1 MPSAAAI
8 GDDARMLTMLVA
20 GLLVIAPAEFHP
32 ALREYIAAVAAER
45 PVTLVALEDVL
56 CEQEGA
62 DDPEKLKRFLFK
74 AWRAGRCS
82 HVLLVG
88 DADCMPMRFM
98 VLDRATP
105 AAWNRAFYPS
115 DLYYADVARSDGSFD
130 DWNASREGWHAGY
143 FGEVCGEHEKQ
154 GPINRDA
161 VDYVPELALGR
172 WPVSNMDEVR
182 LVAAKTLRHRRQA
195 REQKARHATLIAV
208 GGWVENRPAMDALS
222 GTLARRFKI
231 ERHYWKGAGRDD
243 GTALPSVAATLA
255 SFASGAG
262 LFLHSGHGHDD
273 GWDQALDSNAIARI
287 DNAATPAVIMSAG
300 CSTARCVTLPPYE
313 PYVDVDGIEHRGTN
327 AGEVFTTAPPP
338 PRPYQCG
345 AHNPSGLG
353 EKLLRKGPTG
363 AVAYIGCST
372 GSQPCALTLQAAFAE
387 AAGRV
392 TDATGLKTT
401 VGSAWRDALAAYVQ
415 REKLRELVP
424 TESWYPA
431 SIYFQGMKFIL
442 LGDPSAPL

>member
-1 MPSAAAI
+1 
-8 GDDARMLTMLVA
+8 MLTMLVA

-32 ALREYIAAVAAER
+32 ALSEYMAAVALER

-56 CEQEGA
+56 KSSPGD
-62 DDPEKLKRFLFK
+62 DDPEKVKRFIY
-74 AWRAGRCS
+74 ASWRAGRIS

-98 VLDRATP
+98 VLDRTTP

-130 DWNASREGWHAGY
+130 DWNASRESFHAGY
-143 FGEVCGEHEKQ
+143 FGEVCGEHEKD
-154 GPINRDA
+154 GVINRDA

-172 WPVSNMDEVR
+172 WPVSTVEEVR
-182 LVAAKTLRHRRQA
+182 LVAEKTLCHRRRA
-195 REQKARHATLIAV
+195 LEHVASRATLIAV
-208 GGWVENRPAMDALS
+208 GGWVENRPAMDGLSAALS
-222 GTLARRFKI
+222 RRFQI

-255 SFASGAG
+255 SFSGG
-262 LFLHSGHGHDD
+262 SQLLLHSGHGHDD
-273 GWDQALDSNAIARI
+273 GWDQAFDSKAIARLG
-287 DNAATPAVIMSAG
+287 NAATPAVIMSAG

-313 PYVDVDGIEHRGTN
+313 PYVDVGGIEHRGTN
-327 AGEVFTTAPPP
+327 AGEVFTAAPPP
-338 PRPYQCG
+338 PRPYQRG
-345 AHNPSGLG
+345 LHNPSGLG
-353 EKLLRKGPTG
+353 EKFLRAGPTG

-392 TDATGLKTT
+392 TDASGFKTT
-401 VGSAWRDALAAYVQ
+401 VGSAWRDALASYVV
-415 REKLRELVP
+415 REKLRELRP

-431 SIYFQGMKFIL
+431 SIFFQGMKFML
-442 LGDPSAPL
+442 FGDPTAPL